1 MPKALF
7 AVYTDAPEPCAPS
20 APLASTSRAVRPRRA
35 LESDG
40 LGFDKENGDAPAAA
54 VRPKKATAKSAP
66 VHFAGKTPF
75 ALASPVA
82 CSKDAAQ
89 QRLGLGIASGNTS
102 VRGPRPTGGK
112 TARSV
117 GLSVGRKRGRQVSE
131 ELALETLEA
140 EASEDSAIVDEDADR
155 TLVDLATS
163 RDGALAVVTQAY
175 TGQGAF
181 CYSPTA
187 AVRSWHTWT
196 R

>member
-1 MPKALF
+1 MPAKALF
-7 AVYTDAPEPCAPS
+7 AVYTDDVQPARPS
-20 APLASTSRAVRPRRA
+20 NSSSRTIRPRPRRV

-40 LGFDKENGDAPAAA
+40 LGFDKENGDAPAPAL
-54 VRPKKATAKSAP
+54 RPKKSATKATP

-89 QRLGLGIASGNTS
+89 QRLGLGMASGNTS
-102 VRGPRPTGGK
+102 LRGPRPAGGR
-112 TARSV
+112 TARTV

-131 ELALETLEA
+131 ELALEDLAGEVST
-140 EASEDSAIVDEDADR
+140 DSAIVDEDPDR
-155 TLVDLATS
+155 TLVDLATP

-187 AVRSWHTWT
+187 AVRPCT
-196 R
+196 